1 MLAWMDDEALH
12 RTLTTGRCTYW
23 SRSRTEYWVKGR
35 PPVTCSWSSQSRW
48 TVMVMPCS
56 SRSTRW
62 ARRATR
68 GTGPASKWGTL
79 TRSPVSA
86 RRLGDTM
93 PPPAPNLARR
103 ELSVALAVGAAG
115 AGMVLLAAQQP
126 WARAS
131 FAPAPP
137 PLPTSSIT
145 VTGHALLPAAN
156 ALGLAALACLAAVIA
171 TRGVVRRVVGMLLAL
186 LGLLIAVPAT
196 MSVRPAHVAAAAAAR
211 RWRRPVRRA

>member
-1 MLAWMDDEALH
+1 
-12 RTLTTGRCTYW
+12 
-23 SRSRTEYWVKGR
+23 
-35 PPVTCSWSSQSRW
+35 
-48 TVMVMPCS
+48 
-56 SRSTRW
+56 
-62 ARRATR
+62 
-68 GTGPASKWGTL
+68 
-79 TRSPVSA
+79 
-86 RRLGDTM
+86 M

-131 FAPAPP
+131 FAPPPP

-171 TRGVVRRVVGMLLAL
+171 TRGVVRRVVGILLAL

-211 RWRRPVRRA
+211 SLATAGAPRLTMGLFPWWAAAAVGGLLIVAAGMLAAWRGTRWPGMSAKYDRPGGPPQATGDPAVVWDALDSGADPTVPRGRQ